1 MTSAPACL
9 LAARRVLLDYLGPGA
24 RTRPGVTILDPLGD
38 PAWEIGIVGDT
49 GHIGG
54 YHTGSDRIRRVDGAI
69 RDYSVTES
77 PRDRAGLTLD
87 ASALDVGRFRVRTP
101 LGTFDLPHYSR
112 WLVAQ
117 CKANTADTRH
127 LREVI
132 YSPDGRTV
140 RRWDR
145 LGKRSTGDDSHL
157 GHTHESSFRD
167 ATKDGAD
174 MAAVKRRYLTE
185 IGVITP
191 PEVPDMTPEEHDWLK
206 TIHRNSTVLDGRQ
219 PIGQTYLRL
228 AEGRDHTPGA
238 KPVSHPTLTS
248 LSGQLAT
255 LHTAQ
260 VALLGAVQGVDTKEI
275 LARIDAHAA
284 AEKQRDEVAAKERA
298 ELAARLAA
306 LQDLVARWQSGELT
320 ADQVVDEMARRL
332 AGDSIQGQA
341 RE

>member
-9 LAARRVLLDYLGPGA
+9 LAARRVLLDHLGPDA
-24 RTRPGVTILDPLGD
+24 KPRPGVAILDPLGD
-38 PAWEIGIVGDT
+38 PSWEIGIVGDT

-54 YHTGSDRIRRVDGAI
+54 YHTGSDRVRRVDGEI

-77 PRDRAGLTLD
+77 PRDRGGLTLD

-157 GHTHESSFRD
+157 GHTHESCFRD
-167 ATKDGAD
+167 ATKAGAD

-185 IGVITP
+185 IGVINK
-191 PEVPDMTPEEHDWLK
+191 EVPDMTPEEHKWLETVHK
-206 TIHRNSTVLDGRQ
+206 NLTVLDGRN
-219 PIGQTYLRL
+219 PIGQAYTRAALGVDHKDPKYVVPHPSLR
-228 AEGRDHTPGA
+228 
-238 KPVSHPTLTS
+238 S
-248 LSGQLAT
+248 LGVQLA
-255 LHTAQ
+255 AMQ
-260 VALLGAVQGVDTKEI
+260 AALLGAVQGLDAKAIT
-275 LARIDAHAA
+275 ARIDAVA
-284 AEKQRDEVAAKERA
+284 AEERQRDAQMLA
-298 ELAARLAA
+298 ELLGRLDAIA
-306 LQDLVARWQSGELT
+306 DLIRRQESGELT
-320 ADQVVDEMARRL
+320 AEQVLTALRDLLPA
-332 AGDSIQGQA
+332 SPQG
-341 RE
+341 